1 MAQRREPA
9 EMECSYSDLLIRLA
23 VGVNQ
28 GRMYFD
34 SHPRLV
40 ASCHDL
46 SVDLTQFLR
55 RSDAEAFVIGVHNSK
70 FVRDG
75 GYLVGPSIA
84 GRALIDFA
92 ERLGCGGFAFR
103 LPLEPE
109 HLTSFF
115 RLGATRFEPVSDP
128 LAARALF
135 EREGIGHIGLL
146 PALCVDGDASHA
158 DGAGERRP
166 GQDGSDWLE
175 YVTSEFSPLLQVY
188 QTMYESVANS
198 TLAAAQSGAV
208 DLDGAR
214 QAGHQLVGLSDQRA
228 LDVMQFLRYPDYD
241 SYTIGHS
248 VRVAALSA
256 MLGRRLGWSEDML
269 ATLATAGLLHDL
281 GKGRIPPE
289 ILFKPSRLDDEE
301 RLVIES
307 HPALSAQILLDNG
320 ETDPVVI
327 SAAWGH
333 HLKHDGGGYPVMPD
347 HRYRPGI
354 VSEVVHVCD
363 VFEALTA
370 RRPYK
375 PSLPPRRAYEIML
388 KDAGAY
394 HPHVLSQFI
403 LVMGLYPPGSQ
414 VQLSDGSFG
423 VVVAMGAALDRPQVR
438 LTSDAHGLPTPRDHQ
453 SLIELHARTDLT
465 IVELVSV
472 GAGAGEAVNC

>member
-1 MAQRREPA
+1 
-9 EMECSYSDLLIRLA
+9 MERSYSDLLIRLA
-23 VGVNQ
+23 TGVSQ
-28 GRMYFD
+28 RRMYFD
-34 SHPRLV
+34 NHPRV
-40 ASCHDL
+40 VESCRDV
-46 SVDLTQFLR
+46 SAELTQFLR
-55 RSDAEAFVIGVHNSK
+55 RTGAEAFEIGVHNSK

-75 GYLVGPSIA
+75 CYLVGPSIA

-103 LPLEPE
+103 LPLEPR

-115 RLGATRFEPVSDP
+115 RLGATRFEPLSD
-128 LAARALF
+128 LVAAQALF
-135 EREGIGHIGLL
+135 ERNGIGHLGLL
-146 PALCVDGDASHA
+146 PKLSEGGNESDVDGVGEDAS
-158 DGAGERRP
+158 E
-166 GQDGSDWLE
+166 WLE
-175 YVTSEFSPLLQVY
+175 YVTTEFSPLVRVY
-188 QTMYESVANS
+188 QSMYEVVAGS
-198 TLAAAQSGAV
+198 TLAASQSGAV
-208 DLDGAR
+208 NLDEAR

-256 MLGRRLGWSEDML
+256 MLGRRLGWSEDVL

-289 ILFKPSRLDDEE
+289 ILFKPGRLDDEE
-301 RLVIES
+301 RRVIET
-307 HPALSAQILLDNG
+307 HPALGAHLLLDNG
-320 ETDPVVI
+320 ETDAVVI

-333 HLKHDGGGYPVMPD
+333 HLKHEGGGYPAMPD
-347 HRYRPGI
+347 SRYRPGI
-354 VSEVVHVCD
+354 VAEVIHVCD

-375 PSLPPRRAYEIML
+375 RSLPPRQAYEIML

-403 LVMGLYPPGSQ
+403 SVMGLYPPGSQ
-414 VQLSDGSFG
+414 VRLGDGSLG
-423 VVVAMGAALDRPQVR
+423 VVVAKGAALDRPRVR
-438 LTSDAHGLPTPRDHQ
+438 LTSDAHGLPIPRDHQ
-453 SLIELHARTDLT
+453 HLIDLHEHAELT

-472 GAGAGEAVNC
+472 GTGVGETVDC